1 MEIKAKDAWGLLL
14 VLLLGQLVAFS
25 MAAASFASS
34 LVANLG
40 TRPSRYFCF
49 IHHLVIIVLNY
60 PSSVL
65 A

>member
-1 MEIKAKDAWGLLL
+1 MEIKAKDAWSLLL
-14 VLLLGQLVAFS
+14 VLFLGQLVAFS

-40 TRPSRYFCF
+40 TS
-49 IHHLVIIVLNY
+49 L
-60 PSSVL
+60 SL